1 MWEKVII
8 FWVKLFYYGFY
19 FFFIGVDV
27 LEVVVFE
34 VVNLFVIVFGV
45 VVLVVDFF
53 VVMEVFIV
61 FVFWLDCLFF
71 SVFFLFFVKKFF
83 WIFFDLKL
91 NGILLKIILFRV
103 RVFVFVIFLSFF
115 VLIRFFGGLFFLG
128 FVELLDIVFIVFL
141 KVDDVI
147 LSLIGE
153 LGRMEVEVGD
163 IKLVVVDL
171 EENVIGLDEYFWISG
186 IDVFFLIL

>member
-1 MWEKVII
+1 MWEIVNI

-34 VVNLFVIVFGV
+34 VVNLFVIVFGG

-53 VVMEVFIV
+53 VVVEVFIV

>member
-1 MWEKVII
+1 MNI

-34 VVNLFVIVFGV
+34 VVNLFVIVFGG